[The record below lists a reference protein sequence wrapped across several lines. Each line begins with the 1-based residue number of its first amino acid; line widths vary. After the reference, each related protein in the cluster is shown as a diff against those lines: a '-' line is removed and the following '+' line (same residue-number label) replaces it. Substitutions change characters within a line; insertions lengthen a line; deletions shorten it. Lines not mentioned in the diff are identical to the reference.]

1 MRSLGRARL
10 LLCLAALLWLYGGV
24 ASAQDKRVDPLR
36 RVLLLHSFGPHFAPW
51 NAIASRMREELI
63 KQSPDPIDL
72 YETALEGDRFGPS
85 PDQAV
90 FVDHLRALFA
100 QRRLDLIIAL
110 GAPAVRFVQQNRPR
124 LFASTPLLIS
134 SADERTI
141 AQTGLSDNDAVVA
154 VAIDQ
159 ATHIAHILQV
169 LPKTTTI
176 AVVIGDSPLERFWV
190 QELRQSY
197 QQFADRVTFNW
208 LNELS
213 ADDMLEQVRRLPPDS
228 AIYYATVRVDARGV
242 PQEEDRVL
250 SRLHAVA
257 NAPVFTYIDSSFGNG
272 IVGGSML
279 STSEVAQKSVA
290 AAIRILAG
298 EMPADVRPP
307 AIRAGVPTYDGR
319 ELQRWGIA
327 ESRLPP
333 GSRVMFREPGP
344 WQRYRWQ
351 LLSFIGIVLLQAAL
365 IGALLHQRSRR
376 RLAEIQSQQRL
387 VELAHINR
395 HSTANELSASIAH
408 EINQPLGAIL
418 SNSEAAQLLLD
429 AQSPDL
435 EELREIIADIRRDD
449 QRATDVIRRLRS
461 LVSKK
466 PFELRTIDFNETIGE
481 VIELVSIM
489 ARQRGVSLTH
499 SFASTPLPVRGDRVQ
514 LQQVAVNLIIN
525 AMDAMSQVKGAA
537 RDIVVRTVRGN
548 DYAEL
553 TISDTGPGIPPDM
566 VLEIFNPFFTTKTD
580 GMGMGLSIARTI
592 VEAHGGSIRAE
603 NRPRGGA
610 RFHIALPLV
619 AAVQQVEAPSRAA

>member
-1 MRSLGRARL
+1 MRSLDRARL
-10 LLCLAALLWLYGGV
+10 LLGLAALLWLYGGI
-24 ASAQDKRVDPLR
+24 ASAQDKLVDPLR

-51 NAIASRMREELI
+51 NAIASRLREELI
-63 KQSPDPIDL
+63 KQSPNPIDL

-100 QRRLDLIIAL
+100 QRRLDLVIAL

-124 LFASTPLLIS
+124 LFESTPLLIS

-141 AQTGLSDNDAVVA
+141 AQTGLSDNDAAIA
-154 VAIDQ
+154 VTIDQ

-190 QELRQSY
+190 KELRQAY

-257 NAPVFTYIDSSFGNG
+257 NAPVFTYIDSSFGSG

-279 STSEVAQKSVA
+279 STSEVAQKTIA
-290 AAIRILAG
+290 AALRILGG
-298 EMPADVRPP
+298 EPP
-307 AIRAGVPTYDGR
+307 ANVRTPTIRAGAPIYDAR

-327 ESRLPP
+327 ENSLPP
-333 GSRVMFREPGP
+333 GSRVMFREPSP
-344 WQRYRWQ
+344 WRRYRWQ
-351 LLSFIGIVLLQAAL
+351 LLSVIGIVLLQATL
-365 IGALLHQRSRR
+365 IAALLHQRSRR

-387 VELAHINR
+387 VELAHVNR

-435 EELREIIADIRRDD
+435 DELREIIADIHRDD
-449 QRATDVIRRLRS
+449 QRAADVIRRLRS

-466 PFELRTIDFNETIGE
+466 PFELRTIDFNETMGE
-481 VIELVSIM
+481 VIELVSVT
-489 ARQRGVSLTH
+489 ARQRGVNLIG
-499 SFASTPLPVRGDRVQ
+499 SFATTSLPVHGDGVQ
-514 LQQVAVNLIIN
+514 LQQVAINLIIN
-525 AMDAMSQVKGAA
+525 AMDAMLQVKGNAPE
-537 RDIVVRTVRGN
+537 IVVRTVRGG
-548 DYAEL
+548 DHVEL
-553 TISDTGPGIPPDM
+553 IISDNGPGIPPDII
-566 VLEIFNPFFTTKTD
+566 LEIFNPFFTTKTE

-592 VEAHGGSIRAE
+592 VEAHGGSIWAE
-603 NRPRGGA
+603 NRLRGGA
-610 RFHIALPLV
+610 KFHIVLPLV
-619 AAVQQVEAPSRAA
+619 DAVRPVEALSRAA